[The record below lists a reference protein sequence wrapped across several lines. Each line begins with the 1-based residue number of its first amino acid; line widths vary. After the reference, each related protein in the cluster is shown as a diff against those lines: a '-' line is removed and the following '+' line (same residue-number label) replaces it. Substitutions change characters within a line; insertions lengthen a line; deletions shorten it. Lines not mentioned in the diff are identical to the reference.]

1 VEPLIKDGLTLK
13 KSEIQKRRQ
22 YFLHILIRTLSLKA
36 ALESTSQKFGVSV
49 PVLRVDWSRK
59 SKWPREL
66 FNSIDD
72 PIFEELCRLAIIK
85 TLQQTELV
93 ISQSENPNCQLG
105 ALKLKANML
114 FKLRSILEEK
124 IDKKL
129 LIERIEKL
137 EEWVKD
143 REI

>member
-1 VEPLIKDGLTLK
+1 MKSSKIQERRRYFVYVLT
-13 KSEIQKRRQ
+13 
-22 YFLHILIRTLSLKA
+22 RTLSLKA
-36 ALESTSQKFGVSV
+36 ALEATSQKFGVSV
-49 PVLRVDWSRK
+49 PVLRVDWSRH
-59 SKWPREL
+59 SRWPREFFEKL
-66 FNSIDD
+66 DD
-72 PIFEELCRLAIIK
+72 VILEELCQQAIIR
-85 TLQQTELV
+85 TLHQTEL
-93 ISQSENPNCQLG
+93 ITGQSENPSCQLG

-124 IDKKL
+124 VDKKM